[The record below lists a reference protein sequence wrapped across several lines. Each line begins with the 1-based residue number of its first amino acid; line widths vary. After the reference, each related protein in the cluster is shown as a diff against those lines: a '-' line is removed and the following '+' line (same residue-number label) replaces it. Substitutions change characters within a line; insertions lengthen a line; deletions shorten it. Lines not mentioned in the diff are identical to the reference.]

1 MRTETLYFKFH
12 FPGYLHYFRREN
24 ITHLAKKEIVHL
36 RMTVP
41 WRDNHYIVT
50 GYDVEKQ
57 QGDRE
62 KIFVSITPFLIF
74 V

>member
-1 MRTETLYFKFH
+1 
-12 FPGYLHYFRREN
+12 
-24 ITHLAKKEIVHL
+24 
-36 RMTVP
+36 MTVP

-74 V
+74 VWLTKEIIIEQKKIYDCLKCI

>member
-1 MRTETLYFKFH
+1 
-12 FPGYLHYFRREN
+12 
-24 ITHLAKKEIVHL
+24 
-36 RMTVP
+36 MTVP

-62 KIFVSITPFLIF
+62 KIFVSITSFLIF
-74 V
+74 VWLTKEIIIEQKKIYDCLKCI